1 MTLEIKQLSKK
12 FGDTIAVNELS
23 LTLPTGR
30 VLGLLG
36 RNGAGKT
43 TTIKML
49 LGLLTPT
56 KGEITWKGRPFK
68 SDQVKVGYLP
78 EERGL
83 FTKSKVV
90 DQLKYFGKLEGMS
103 NKEVDVAITYWLDRL
118 EIPYYRNK
126 KAGELSKGNQQK
138 IQLIVTLLH
147 NPELIILD
155 EPFSGLDPV
164 NAELMASII
173 TEQIQKGKTVI
184 LSSHRMDQVEAFCE
198 HVCILKNGNVVAEGS
213 LSGLKE
219 DYGYRN
225 LILEDITSI
234 KQILD
239 SNNLSYEQKQ
249 LGIYVKVK
257 SDEEAFMILN
267 RIKSDLGSIRKFQ
280 LLEPTLNDIFIERA
294 K

>member
-1 MTLEIKQLSKK
+1 MTLEIEQLSKK
-12 FGDTIAVNELS
+12 FGETIAVNQLS
-23 LTLPTGR
+23 LSLPTGR

-43 TTIKML
+43 TTIKMI

-56 KGEITWKGRPFK
+56 SGEMKWNGRSFQSSK
-68 SDQVKVGYLP
+68 VKVGYLP

-83 FTKSKVV
+83 YTKSKVV

-103 NKEVDVAITYWLDRL
+103 NKELDEAITYWLERL
-118 EIPYYRNK
+118 EIPHYRHK

-164 NAELMASII
+164 NAELMATILSEEIK
-173 TEQIQKGKTVI
+173 KGKTIV

-213 LSGLKE
+213 LTSLKE
-219 DYGYRN
+219 EYGYRN
-225 LILEDITSI
+225 LILEDIDST
-234 KQILD
+234 KNILN
-239 SNNLSYEQKQ
+239 SLEINFESKQ

-257 SDEEAFMILN
+257 SDEEAFNILN
-267 RIKSDLGSIRKFQ
+267 HIKSEVGSIRKFQ

>member
-12 FGDTIAVNELS
+12 FGDAIAVNQLS
-23 LTLPTGR
+23 LTLPKGR

-49 LGLLTPT
+49 IGLLTPT
-56 KGEITWKGRPFK
+56 NGEINWEGIPFK
-68 SDQVKVGYLP
+68 TTKVKVGYLP

-103 NKEVDVAITYWLDRL
+103 NKEVDKEITYWLDRL
-118 EIPYYRNK
+118 EIPHYRNK

-164 NAELMASII
+164 NADLMASII
-173 TEQIQKGKTVI
+173 TEEIEKGKTVI

-213 LSGLKE
+213 LSRLKE
-219 DYGYRN
+219 EYGYRN
-225 LILEDITSI
+225 LILEDIEPI
-234 KQILD
+234 KQLLA
-239 SNNLSYEQKQ
+239 SKNVSYEQKHS
-249 LGIYVKVK
+249 GIYVKVK
-257 SDEEAFMILN
+257 SDEEAFTILDH
-267 RIKSDLGSIRKFQ
+267 IKSEIGSIRKFQ

-294 K
+294 R

>member
-1 MTLEIKQLSKK
+1 LTLEIKQLSKN

-56 KGEITWKGRPFK
+56 KGEITWKGSPFK
-68 SDQVKVGYLP
+68 SDKIKVGYLP

-118 EIPYYRNK
+118 EIPHYRNK

-213 LSGLKE
+213 LSSLKE

-239 SNNLSYEQKQ
+239 SNNVSYEQKQ

-257 SDEEAFMILN
+257 SDEEAFAILN
-267 RIKSDLGSIRKFQ
+267 HIKSDLGSIKKFQ

>member
-1 MTLEIKQLSKK
+1 MTLEIKQLSKN

-56 KGEITWKGRPFK
+56 KGEITWKGSPFK
-68 SDQVKVGYLP
+68 SDKIKVGYLP

-118 EIPYYRNK
+118 EIPHYRNK

-173 TEQIQKGKTVI
+173 NEQIQKGKTVI

-213 LSGLKE
+213 LSKLKE
-219 DYGYRN
+219 EYGYRN
-225 LILEDITSI
+225 LILEDIESI
-234 KQILD
+234 RQILD
-239 SNNLSYEQKQ
+239 STDISYEHKQ

-257 SDEEAFMILN
+257 SDEEAFAILN

>member
-12 FGDTIAVNELS
+12 FGETIAVNQLS
-23 LTLPTGR
+23 LSLPTGR

-43 TTIKML
+43 TTIKMI

-56 KGEITWKGRPFK
+56 SGEMNWNGK
-68 SDQVKVGYLP
+68 SFQSSKVKVGYLP

-83 FTKSKVV
+83 YTKSKVV

-103 NKEVDVAITYWLDRL
+103 NKELDEAITYWLERL
-118 EIPYYRNK
+118 EIPHYRHK

-164 NAELMASII
+164 NTELMATILSEEIK
-173 TEQIQKGKTVI
+173 KGKTIV

-198 HVCILKNGNVVAEGS
+198 HVCILKNGNVVAEGNS
-213 LSGLKE
+213 SSLKE
-219 DYGYRN
+219 EYGYRN
-225 LILEDITSI
+225 LILEDIDST
-234 KQILD
+234 KNILN
-239 SNNLSYEQKQ
+239 SLEINFESKQ

-257 SDEEAFMILN
+257 SDEEAFNILN
-267 RIKSDLGSIRKFQ
+267 HIKSEVGSIRKFQ

>member
-1 MTLEIKQLSKK
+1 MTLEIKQLTKR
-12 FGDTIAVNELS
+12 FGETTAVNELS
-23 LTLPTGR
+23 LTLHKGR

-49 LGLLTPT
+49 LGLLSPSNGQMTWNG
-56 KGEITWKGRPFK
+56 KEIQSSK
-68 SDQVKVGYLP
+68 VKIGYLP

-83 FTKSKVV
+83 YTKSKVV
-90 DQLKYFGKLEGMS
+90 DQLRYFGKLEGMKS
-103 NKEVDVAITYWLDRL
+103 KDIEAAITYWLDRL
-118 EIPYYRNK
+118 EIPHYRMK

-147 NPELIILD
+147 DPELIILD

-173 TEQIQKGKTVI
+173 TDEIKKGKTIVM
-184 LSSHRMDQVEAFCE
+184 SSHRMDQVEAFCE
-198 HVCILKNGNVVAEGS
+198 HVCILKSGNVVAEGS
-213 LSGLKE
+213 LKELKE

-225 LILEDITSI
+225 LILEDTEAIKNLLLSNSI
-234 KQILD
+234 PFESKQ
-239 SNNLSYEQKQ
+239 Q
-249 LGIYVKVK
+249 GIYVKVETE
-257 SDEEAFMILN
+257 EEAFDILHKL
-267 RIKSDLGSIRKFQ
+267 KSETGSLKKFQ
-280 LLEPTLNDIFIERA
+280 LLEPTLNEIFIERA

>member
-1 MTLEIKQLSKK
+1 MTLVIKQLTKK
-12 FGDTIAVNELS
+12 FGETIAVNQLS

-49 LGLLTPT
+49 LGLLTPSSGEMVWNGT
-56 KGEITWKGRPFK
+56 KFQTSK
-68 SDQVKVGYLP
+68 VKVGYLP

-83 FTKSKVV
+83 YTKSKVV
-90 DQLKYFGKLEGMS
+90 DQLRYFGKLEGMS
-103 NKEVDVAITYWLDRL
+103 KKEADEAITYWLERL
-118 EIPYYRNK
+118 EIPHYRNK

-173 TEQIQKGKTVI
+173 TDEIKKGKTIV

-213 LSGLKE
+213 LTDIKE
-219 DYGYRN
+219 EYGYRN
-225 LILEDITSI
+225 LILEDIEPIKNLLNSI
-234 KQILD
+234 NVQFETKQ
-239 SNNLSYEQKQ
+239 Q
-249 LGIYVKVK
+249 GIYVKVE
-257 SDEEAFMILN
+257 SDERAFTILN
-267 RIKSDLGSIRKFQ
+267 QIKSDLGTIRKFQ

-294 K
+294 R